1 MTDYCNSACQRH
13 RPAATANRYAPG
25 HFQTHTNTPKQA
37 CVTQVCHQV
46 HMLTNKPAQWV
57 NGRAHTVSHGNAGH
71 VDASRGVYMSAHSLK
86 IAGVTQKTQTETW
99 RWGRSSG
106 RTKTHIHLH
115 KAVGRGVFAHELQ
128 PHTEP
133 NSLCI
138 TSRAKWLPRP
148 VLSLVYPHGPPSFI
162 TCTMYGAG
170 DKVKVGGKWR
180 HMPPEQHQAVLTLN
194 HRGSGTVLH
203 GWTPIFQRISP
214 SNTSVPNPPHVCT
227 FQVNWMTW
235 TKSDNWCCPIP
246 KGSTLGKHR
255 KHKLGCSLRAK
266 CSTWILRYLWG
277 LWDIMRTFGLC
288 MWREGFQI

>member
-1 MTDYCNSACQRH
+1 M
-13 RPAATANRYAPG
+13 G
-25 HFQTHTNTPKQA
+25 
-37 CVTQVCHQV
+37 
-46 HMLTNKPAQWV
+46 AQK
-57 NGRAHTVSHGNAGH
+57 RT
-71 VDASRGVYMSAHSLK
+71 YTYTKL
-86 IAGVTQKTQTETW
+86 
-99 RWGRSSG
+99 SG
-106 RTKTHIHLH
+106 
-115 KAVGRGVFAHELQ
+115 GGVFAHELQ

-170 DKVKVGGKWR
+170 DKVKVGGKWH
-180 HMPPEQHQAVLTLN
+180 HMPPEQLQAVLTLN

-203 GWTPIFQRISP
+203 GWTPIFQRIFSLRIM

-235 TKSDNWCCPIP
+235 TKSDNWSCPIP

-266 CSTWILRYLWG
+266 CSTRILRYLWG
-277 LWDIMRTFGLC
+277 LWDIMGTFGLC
-288 MWREGFQI
+288 M